1 MSYSPVWLRYED
13 KLKKFGEGKV
23 EMDQS
28 LLPFDISF
36 ESLKPKEKFL
46 AGFDYSYTRFR
57 IHLVRNN
64 FKLLIGSYYAPTAM
78 FSLLSLISF
87 SINPDVVSIYSG
99 VPIK

>member
-1 MSYSPVWLRYED
+1 
-13 KLKKFGEGKV
+13 
-23 EMDQS
+23 MDQS

-36 ESLKPKEKFL
+36 ESSKPKERFL
-46 AGFDYSYTRFR
+46 AGFEYSYTGFQ

-87 SINPDVVSIYSG
+87 SISPDVVSTYLIVVFQS
-99 VPIK
+99 